1 MQAMDGGDPCKAYT
15 SDQGDLVYVSNYCTT
30 SIAKRGGFG
39 APKITDPPTLR
50 AFPLHANI
58 RREASANQVHVNIKA
73 TWPCRGPPD
82 PSSHSSSNPTLASMC
97 ANNAITPGPQAWTT
111 YEVSKYM
118 SSLMSANA
126 PAPTAPQV
134 NGVAVIHGDVN
145 PPGAQCTYRF
155 QCASINCQNV
165 KDYTIGSVL
174 TIQRYLAYTAVVNLN
189 NYLNSITSALLDSGT
204 ISGLLAGNIVSTFYT
219 NPTPDATWEQVM
231 GLFTPF
237 LGMFSAMLGPFSV
250 IGGTAL
256 GVAGGIA
263 GAVTAGGTL
272 GDLAPVV
279 DKRFSE
285 YASITAFVGDYLKT
299 AVSGIEGAFNR
310 TIGPDST
317 QDEWTGSPYAPSD
330 LRHGIF
336 GDGYFANSDFSQG
349 MTNQLLEKMIRIFTY
364 KSINFAWV
372 DSGVFIIYV
381 PYGRPVKG
389 TNGKMIS
396 GGIDENWCN
405 ANLQDKKNLGTLTIC
420 NAPGGM
426 ARIFNAGNADDSS
439 NMEKSAP
446 QGYDQSFDVLPN
458 EPFKVADAI
467 IGSVASWQAG
477 DFGYDASDPYKN
489 AFNSTGGLSDD
500 QVTQLSKLDIAATTA
515 GFFNLPVCQ
524 TLDLRFF
531 PPASGSESLFHSLPS
546 FLPSFYHA
554 LPPLDLIEK
563 QLSSLP
569 YLRS

>member
-1 MQAMDGGDPCKAYT
+1 MKALDGGDPCNAYT

-30 SIAKRGGFG
+30 SIAKRDGVG

-50 AFPLHANI
+50 ALHLHANFQ
-58 RREASANQVHVNIKA
+58 RQAPANQVHVNIKA
-73 TWPCRGPPD
+73 TWPCKGVPD
-82 PSSHSSSNPTLASMC
+82 SSNNVSSNPTLASMC
-97 ANNAITPGPQAWTT
+97 ADNKITAGPQAWTT

-134 NGVAVIHGDVN
+134 DGVAVIHGDVN
-145 PPGAQCTYRF
+145 PPGAQCTYTSK
-155 QCASINCQNV
+155 CESINCQNV

-189 NYLNSITSALLDSGT
+189 NYLNSIYSALLDSGT
-204 ISGLLAGNIVSTFYT
+204 ISSLMAGDIVSTFYT
-219 NPTPDATWEQVM
+219 DPTPDATWEQIM

-237 LGMFSAMLGPFSV
+237 LGIFSAITGPISTV
-250 IGGTAL
+250 SGAAL

-272 GDLAPVV
+272 EDLAPVV
-279 DKRFSE
+279 DKRFTE

-299 AVSGIEGAFNR
+299 VVNGIEGAFNQ

-317 QDEWTGSPYAPSD
+317 QVEWTGSPYASSG
-330 LRHGIF
+330 LQHGIF

-349 MTNQLLEKMIRIFTY
+349 MTSQLLEKMIRIFTY

-405 ANLQDKKNLGTLTIC
+405 ANLKDKKNLGKLTIC

-426 ARIFNAGNADDSS
+426 ARIFNAGTADDSS
-439 NMEKSAP
+439 DMEKSSP
-446 QGYDQSFDVLPN
+446 QGYDQDFNVLPN
-458 EPFKVADAI
+458 EPFNVTDAI
-467 IGSVASWQAG
+467 VGSVASWQAG
-477 DFGYDASDPYKN
+477 DFGYDASDPYEK

-500 QVTQLSKLDIAATTA
+500 QITELIKLDIAATTA
-515 GFFNLPVCQ
+515 GFFNIPVCQ
-524 TLDLRFF
+524 TWDLRFF
-531 PPASGSESLFHSLPS
+531 PPASGSELLIPS
-546 FLPSFYHA
+546 FHHDFPS
-554 LPPLDLIEK
+554 PPL
-563 QLSSLP
+563 S
-569 YLRS
+569 

>member
-1 MQAMDGGDPCKAYT
+1 MLTMDGGDPCNAYT

-30 SIAKRGGFG
+30 SIAKRDGIG

-50 AFPLHANI
+50 ALPLHANFQ
-58 RREASANQVHVNIKA
+58 REAPANQVHVIIKA
-73 TWPCRGPPD
+73 TWPCKGPPD
-82 PSSHSSSNPTLASMC
+82 SSNNASSNPTLASMC
-97 ANNAITPGPQAWTT
+97 ADNAITPGPQAWTT

-134 NGVAVIHGDVN
+134 NGIAVIHGDVN
-145 PPGAQCTYRF
+145 PPGAQCTYTAK
-155 QCASINCQNV
+155 CESINCQNV

-189 NYLNSITSALLDSGT
+189 NYLNSIYSALLDSGT
-204 ISGLLAGNIVSTFYT
+204 ISSLMTGDIVSTFYT
-219 NPTPDATWEQVM
+219 NPTPDATWEQIM
-231 GLFTPF
+231 GAFTPF
-237 LGMFSAMLGPFSV
+237 LGIFSAITGPISTV
-250 IGGTAL
+250 SGAAL

-272 GDLAPVV
+272 VDLAPVV

-285 YASITAFVGDYLKT
+285 YASIAAFVGDYLKT
-299 AVSGIEGAFNR
+299 VVNGIEGAFNQ

-317 QDEWTGSPYAPSD
+317 QVEWTGSPYASSG
-330 LRHGIF
+330 LEYHGIF

-349 MTNQLLEKMIRIFTY
+349 MTSHLLEKMIRIFTY

-389 TNGKMIS
+389 TDGKMIS

-405 ANLQDKKNLGTLTIC
+405 ANLKDKENLGKLTIC

-426 ARIFNAGNADDSS
+426 ARIFNAGTADDSS
-439 NMEKSAP
+439 NMEKSSP
-446 QGYDQSFDVLPN
+446 QGYDQGFNVLPN
-458 EPFKVADAI
+458 EPFNVADAI
-467 IGSVASWQAG
+467 VGSVASWQAG
-477 DFGYDASDPYKN
+477 DFGYDASDPYENFFK
-489 AFNSTGGLSDD
+489 STGGLSDD
-500 QVTQLSKLDIAATTA
+500 QITELVNLDIAATTA
-515 GFFNLPVCQ
+515 GFFNIPVCQ
-524 TLDLRFF
+524 TWDLRFF
-531 PPASGSESLFHSLPS
+531 PPASGSELPIPS
-546 FLPSFYHA
+546 FHHDFPS
-554 LPPLDLIEK
+554 PPLRLIEPT
-563 QLSSLP
+563 SSSEAYP
-569 YLRS
+569 R